1 MLNWRKWRHKIKYT
15 VLKWMAYLGYEEP
28 FFDYSH
34 RRYVAM
40 AAVLMEDK
48 FEKKK
53 TPIKITR
60 IDITGSVF
68 YSFEFEYLKKRT
80 KIKPETVKDIL
91 GEKKDV
97 YVNGN
102 RILIQR

>member
-1 MLNWRKWRHKIKYT
+1 M
-15 VLKWMAYLGYEEP
+15 GYEGP
-28 FFDYSH
+28 YMDYSL
-34 RRYVAM
+34 RRYAAM

-48 FEKKK
+48 FEKNK

-60 IDITGSVF
+60 IDMSGSIF

-102 RILIQR
+102 KILIEK